1 LCNEDVSINF
11 IPDISYKIFL
21 LTLSVQKNQEGS
33 KLNGTH
39 KLLVYTED
47 INLMGESVN
56 TIKEKTQKLY

>member
-33 KLNGTH
+33 KLNGAH